1 MENNKNKDNNY
12 EFIQKIDLDNNNDKN
27 NIIKTVKN
35 LINSN
40 NKNSKRFSIDVKESV
55 EKNREDENKNNN
67 KNESNKE
74 GVNNDNNNIQNNIEE
89 NIKNN
94 NNQEILE
101 EEKNNEDDPVLSH
114 MNSNIII
121 NEEEITKA
129 STIILEEIN
138 GNLLNGQKIEINA
151 AGMVGGRNK
160 KDGFTIFGLKFLNL
174 TKNSSEDSDVEAA
187 QEKNENQYLLD
198 FELNYAQY
206 LSYPYIFAIYYK
218 KEEKSFY
225 IKGFSGKGSDNK
237 ILFIKLNNKNKFI
250 LNQKE
255 LILTGNIIFQVKVND
270 NFIEITNLSKNP
282 NNNKYIIDGFNKK
295 IITIGRH
302 KDCDFFFPRDKSF
315 SRFQTTFEFD
325 ENIKKWSVIDGKDN
339 KSSTNGT
346 WVFGIHSFLIT
357 NEMVVEILNSK
368 IKITEIK
375 KEKEEDE
382 K

>member
-1 MENNKNKDNNY
+1 MENNKNKNKDNNY

-55 EKNREDENKNNN
+55 EKNKEDENKNNN

-121 NEEEITKA
+121 NDEEITKA

-302 KDCDFFFPRDKSF
+302 KDCDFSFPKDKRF
-315 SRFQTTFEFD
+315 SRYQTTIEFN
-325 ENIKKWSVIDGKDN
+325 EETKKWSIIDGYNDKE
-339 KSSTNGT
+339 STNGT
-346 WVFGIHSFLIT
+346 WIFGTHSFLIKD
-357 NEMVVEILNSK
+357 EMIVEILNCQ
-368 IKITEIK
+368 IKIIEIK
-375 KEKEEDE
+375 SQNFSE
-382 K
+382 

>member
-302 KDCDFFFPRDKSF
+302 KDCDFSFPKDKRF
-315 SRFQTTFEFD
+315 SRYQTTIEFN
-325 ENIKKWSVIDGKDN
+325 EETKKWSIIDGYNDKE
-339 KSSTNGT
+339 STNGT
-346 WVFGIHSFLIT
+346 WIFGTHSFLIKD
-357 NEMVVEILNSK
+357 EMIVEILNCQ
-368 IKITEIK
+368 IKIIEIK
-375 KEKEEDE
+375 SQNFSE
-382 K
+382 

>member
-27 NIIKTVKN
+27 SIIKTVKN

-55 EKNREDENKNNN
+55 EKNKEDENKNNN

-121 NEEEITKA
+121 NDEEITKA

-302 KDCDFFFPRDKSF
+302 KDCDFSFPKDKRF
-315 SRFQTTFEFD
+315 SRYQTTIEFN
-325 ENIKKWSVIDGKDN
+325 EETKKWSIIDGYNDKE
-339 KSSTNGT
+339 STNGT
-346 WVFGIHSFLIT
+346 WIFGTHSFLIKD
-357 NEMVVEILNSK
+357 EMIVEILNCQ
-368 IKITEIK
+368 IKIIEIK
-375 KEKEEDE
+375 NQNFSE
-382 K
+382 

>member
-55 EKNREDENKNNN
+55 EKNKEDENKNNN

-121 NEEEITKA
+121 NDEEISKA

-302 KDCDFFFPRDKSF
+302 KDCDFSFPKDKRF
-315 SRFQTTFEFD
+315 SRYQTTIEFN
-325 ENIKKWSVIDGKDN
+325 EETKKWSIIDGYNDKE
-339 KSSTNGT
+339 STNGT
-346 WVFGIHSFLIT
+346 WIFGTHSFLIKD
-357 NEMVVEILNSK
+357 EMIVEILNCQ
-368 IKITEIK
+368 IKIIEIK
-375 KEKEEDE
+375 NQNFSE
-382 K
+382 

>member
-27 NIIKTVKN
+27 SIIKTVKN

-40 NKNSKRFSIDVKESV
+40 NRNSKRFSIDVKESV
-55 EKNREDENKNNN
+55 EKNKEDENKNNN

-121 NEEEITKA
+121 NDEEITKA

-302 KDCDFFFPRDKSF
+302 KDCDFSFPKDKRF
-315 SRFQTTFEFD
+315 SRYQTTIEFN
-325 ENIKKWSVIDGKDN
+325 EETKKWSIIDGYNDKE
-339 KSSTNGT
+339 STNGT
-346 WVFGIHSFLIT
+346 WIFGTHSFLIKD
-357 NEMVVEILNSK
+357 EMIVEILNCQ
-368 IKITEIK
+368 IKIIEIK
-375 KEKEEDE
+375 NQNFSE
-382 K
+382 

>member
-1 MENNKNKDNNY
+1 MENNKNKNKDNNY

-27 NIIKTVKN
+27 SIIKTVKN

-40 NKNSKRFSIDVKESV
+40 NRNSKRFSIDVKESV
-55 EKNREDENKNNN
+55 EKNKEDENKNNN

-121 NEEEITKA
+121 NDEEITKA

-302 KDCDFFFPRDKSF
+302 KDCDFSFPKDKRF
-315 SRFQTTFEFD
+315 SRYQTTIEFN
-325 ENIKKWSVIDGKDN
+325 EETKKWSIIDGYNDKE
-339 KSSTNGT
+339 STNGT
-346 WVFGIHSFLIT
+346 WIFGTHSFLIKD
-357 NEMVVEILNSK
+357 EMIVEILNCQ
-368 IKITEIK
+368 IKIIEIK
-375 KEKEEDE
+375 NQNFSE
-382 K
+382 

>member
-55 EKNREDENKNNN
+55 EKNKEDENKNNN

-121 NEEEITKA
+121 NDEEITKA

-302 KDCDFFFPRDKSF
+302 KDCDFSFPKDKRF
-315 SRFQTTFEFD
+315 SRYQTTIEFN
-325 ENIKKWSVIDGKDN
+325 EETKKWSIIDGYNDKE
-339 KSSTNGT
+339 STNGT
-346 WVFGIHSFLIT
+346 WIFGTHSFLIKD
-357 NEMVVEILNSK
+357 EMIVEILNCQ
-368 IKITEIK
+368 IKIIEIK
-375 KEKEEDE
+375 NQNFTE
-382 K
+382 

>member
-1 MENNKNKDNNY
+1 MENNKDKNKDNND

-40 NKNSKRFSIDVKESV
+40 NKNSKRIIDVKESD
-55 EKNREDENKNNN
+55 EKNKEDENKNIN
-67 KNESNKE
+67 KNESNKDE
-74 GVNNDNNNIQNNIEE
+74 INKNNNIQNNIEE
-89 NIKNN
+89 NIKTN

-121 NEEEITKA
+121 NDEEITNA
-129 STIILEEIN
+129 SKIILEEIN

-160 KDGFTIFGLKFLNL
+160 KDGYTIFGQKFLNL
-174 TKNSSEDSDVEAA
+174 TKNSSEDSDNEDSK
-187 QEKNENQYLLD
+187 EKNENQYLLD

-237 ILFIKLNNKNKFI
+237 VLFIKLNNKNKFI

-302 KDCDFFFPRDKSF
+302 KDCDFSFPKDKSF
-315 SRFQTTFEFD
+315 SRYQTTIEFN
-325 ENIKKWSVIDGKDN
+325 EEAKKWTIMDGYNDKE
-339 KSSTNGT
+339 STNGT
-346 WVFGIHSFLIT
+346 WIFGTHSFLIKD
-357 NEMVVEILNSK
+357 EMIVEILNCQ
-368 IKITEIK
+368 IKIIEIK
-375 KEKEEDE
+375 NQNFSE
-382 K
+382 

>member
-55 EKNREDENKNNN
+55 EKNKEDENKNNN

-121 NEEEITKA
+121 NDEEISKA

-138 GNLLNGQKIEINA
+138 GNLLNGRKIEINA

-302 KDCDFFFPRDKSF
+302 KDCDFSFPKDKRF
-315 SRFQTTFEFD
+315 SRYQTTIEFN
-325 ENIKKWSVIDGKDN
+325 EETKKWSIIDGYNDKE
-339 KSSTNGT
+339 STNGT
-346 WVFGIHSFLIT
+346 WIFGTHSFLIKD
-357 NEMVVEILNSK
+357 EMIVEILNCQ
-368 IKITEIK
+368 IKIIEIK
-375 KEKEEDE
+375 NQNFSE
-382 K
+382 

>member
-40 NKNSKRFSIDVKESV
+40 NRNSKRFSIDVKESV
-55 EKNREDENKNNN
+55 EKNKEDENKNNN

-121 NEEEITKA
+121 NDEEITKA

-302 KDCDFFFPRDKSF
+302 KDCDFSFPKDKRF
-315 SRFQTTFEFD
+315 SRYQTTIEFN
-325 ENIKKWSVIDGKDN
+325 EETKKWSIIDGYNDKE
-339 KSSTNGT
+339 STNGT
-346 WVFGIHSFLIT
+346 WIFGTHSFLIKD
-357 NEMVVEILNSK
+357 EMIVEILNCQ
-368 IKITEIK
+368 IKIIEIK
-375 KEKEEDE
+375 NQNFSE
-382 K
+382 

>member
-55 EKNREDENKNNN
+55 EKNKEDENKNNN

-121 NEEEITKA
+121 NDEEITKA

-302 KDCDFFFPRDKSF
+302 KDCDFSFPKDKRF
-315 SRFQTTFEFD
+315 SRYQTTIEFN
-325 ENIKKWSVIDGKDN
+325 EETKKWSIIDGYNDKE
-339 KSSTNGT
+339 STNGT
-346 WVFGIHSFLIT
+346 WIFGTHSFLIKD
-357 NEMVVEILNSK
+357 EMIVEILNCQ
-368 IKITEIK
+368 IKIIEIK
-375 KEKEEDE
+375 NQNFSE
-382 K
+382 

>member
-55 EKNREDENKNNN
+55 EKNKEDENKNNN

-121 NEEEITKA
+121 NDEEITKA

-302 KDCDFFFPRDKSF
+302 KDCDFSFPKDKRF
-315 SRFQTTFEFD
+315 SRYQTTIEFN
-325 ENIKKWSVIDGKDN
+325 EETKKWSIIDGYNDKE
-339 KSSTNGT
+339 STNGT
-346 WVFGIHSFLIT
+346 WIFGTHSFLIKD
-357 NEMVVEILNSK
+357 EMIVEILNCQ
-368 IKITEIK
+368 IKIIEIK
-375 KEKEEDE
+375 SQNFSE
-382 K
+382 